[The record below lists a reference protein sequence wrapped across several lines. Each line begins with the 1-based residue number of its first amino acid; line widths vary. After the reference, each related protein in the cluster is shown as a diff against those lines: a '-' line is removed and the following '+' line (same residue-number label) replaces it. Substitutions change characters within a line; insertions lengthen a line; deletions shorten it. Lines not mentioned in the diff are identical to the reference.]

1 MDQLW
6 GTENKDQDIY
16 CIFQRAR
23 WRDVHEPGPGDHLAP
38 GEVLRAEAE
47 LLHQLRLQHRDIL
60 LLPSLHRHGD
70 IIDLDRYHKHFYLT
84 HNFLQVD
91 FNGAEAS
98 ADNKNR
104 GFSID
109 YRQIKC

>member
-1 MDQLW
+1 MDHLW
-6 GTENKDQDIY
+6 GTEDRDQDIY

-70 IIDLDRYHKHFYLT
+70 ISVLKYITNTFIQLITSSRWT
-84 HNFLQVD
+84 STERRPAQTTRT
-91 FNGAEAS
+91 EAS
-98 ADNKNR
+98 ALTTDR
-104 GFSID
+104 
-109 YRQIKC
+109 

>member
-1 MDQLW
+1 MPQYVMDQLW
-6 GTENKDQDIY
+6 GTENEDQDIY

-60 LLPSLHRHGD
+60 LLSALHCHGTLMYIN
-70 IIDLDRYHKHFYLT
+70 II
-84 HNFLQVD
+84 HN
-91 FNGAEAS
+91 
-98 ADNKNR
+98 
-104 GFSID
+104 I
-109 YRQIKC
+109 